1 MKSPGWLTGWF
12 KSHPDGTQTKADV
25 YVKKTCHA
33 HVCVCVWCVVYKELI
48 QYYDYI
54 ITIFE
59 VLIYTFLLIL

>member
-1 MKSPGWLTGWF
+1 M
-12 KSHPDGTQTKADV
+12 
-25 YVKKTCHA
+25 C
-33 HVCVCVWCVVYKELI
+33 VCVCVCVCVCGVCGVVWCVVFEELI